1 MHNLSEEHSGFVIYE
16 WQNIRGKQYLESV
29 SKKMIVNKGIDI
41 LENSINNESIK
52 MKAFIKPSK
61 AIKEIKLN
69 WNERLEQH
77 QTEEYSKQECL
88 NLKPEANKI

>member
-1 MHNLSEEHSGFVIYE
+1 
-16 WQNIRGKQYLESV
+16 
-29 SKKMIVNKGIDI
+29 MIVNKGIDI

-52 MKAFIKPSK
+52 MKDFIKPSK

-88 NLKPEANKI
+88 NLKPEATKYNILEYLKKKNGPFVNAE